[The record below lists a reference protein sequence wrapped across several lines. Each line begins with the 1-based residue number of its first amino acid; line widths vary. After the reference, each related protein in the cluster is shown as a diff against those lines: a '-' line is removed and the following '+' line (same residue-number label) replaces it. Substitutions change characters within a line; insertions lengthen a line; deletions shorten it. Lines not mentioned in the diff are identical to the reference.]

1 MTHPIRTADQADIP
15 GIQAVFR
22 SAVLHMAATHYDAAQ
37 RRAWAARADDAGRWE
52 QALREQDLWVAME
65 GDQVKG
71 FISLTPEGHIDF
83 LYVHADH
90 GRRGVAQA
98 LFDALMTEA
107 ESRAHP
113 RLTTDASH
121 TARPFFERQ
130 GFRVLQRNERE
141 LDGVVLENFRME
153 RMLGP

>member
-1 MTHPIRTADQADIP
+1 MPLPIRKADQADIP

-22 SAVLHMAATHYDAAQ
+22 SAVLHTTVAHYDTAQ

-52 QALREQDLWVAME
+52 KALREQQVWVAVE
-65 GDQVKG
+65 GDKVLG
-71 FISLTPEGHIDF
+71 FISLAPEGHIGF
-83 LYVHADH
+83 LYVHAEH
-90 GRRGVAQA
+90 GRQGVAQA
-98 LFDALMTEA
+98 LFLMLLAEA
-107 ESRAHP
+107 ERRGLT

-130 GFRVLQRNERE
+130 GFRVLQRNERD

-153 RMLGP
+153 RMLGA